1 MSQFI
6 TRAGRTLATATLFG
20 ALLSAPLYAAQVQ
33 QAAAGPAATQ
43 SAPSTTAGTKHSA
56 DRIEKRIKDMHD
68 KLRITAEQE
77 TLWSTVAQTM
87 RDNGLAMRAS
97 MTDRSTRLKTM
108 TAVEDLKS
116 YEAVADAHAAGLKR
130 LVPAFEALYAGMT
143 PDQQKRADHM
153 FGEHQRHA
161 RG

>member
-43 SAPSTTAGTKHSA
+43 SAPSTTAGMKHSA

-68 KLRITAEQE
+68 KLRITADQE
-77 TLWSTVAQTM
+77 SLWGNVAQTM
-87 RDNGLAMRAS
+87 RDNGQAMRAS
-97 MTDRSTRLKTM
+97 MADRSTRLKTM

-116 YEAVADAHAAGLKR
+116 YEAVADAHADGLKR
-130 LVPAFEALYAGMT
+130 LVPAFEALYAAMT
-143 PDQQKRADHM
+143 PDQQQRADHM
-153 FGEHQRHA
+153 FGERQRHA